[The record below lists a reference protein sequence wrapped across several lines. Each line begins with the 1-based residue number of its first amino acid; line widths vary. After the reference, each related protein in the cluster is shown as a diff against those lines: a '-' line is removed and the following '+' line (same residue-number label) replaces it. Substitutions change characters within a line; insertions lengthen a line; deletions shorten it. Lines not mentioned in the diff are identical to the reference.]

1 MRKSG
6 RGLGLVLLFLCVAL
20 RTSGQ
25 GGATGAITGTVLDK
39 SGREVAGAKVSAL
52 NESTREVLRTE
63 VTDSSGLFTMTLLP
77 AGTYT
82 IQVTADGFAD
92 TKAVGV
98 AASATE
104 PTRLTIPLQLRSAH
118 QTLEVSAIAST

>member
-1 MRKSG
+1 MRKWG

-39 SGREVAGAKVSAL
+39 SGREVAGAKVTAL
-52 NESTREVLRTE
+52 NESTRELLRTE

-82 IQVTADGFAD
+82 IQVTAAGFPD
-92 TKAVGV
+92 TKAVRGAMRV
-98 AASATE
+98 TAT
-104 PTRLTIPLQLRSAH
+104 TRLTIPLQL
-118 QTLEVSAIAST
+118 

>member
-1 MRKSG
+1 MRKWG

-39 SGREVAGAKVSAL
+39 SGREVDGAKVTAL
-52 NESTREVLRTE
+52 NESTMEVLRTE

-82 IQVTADGFAD
+82 IKVAAADIAVKN
-92 TKAVGV
+92 TVGV
-98 AASATE
+98 AVSVT
-104 PTRLTIPLQLRSAH
+104 THPLR
-118 QTLEVSAIAST
+118 